1 MSSKYA
7 VVFVATS
14 VFMMTLT

>member
-7 VVFVATS
+7 TE
-14 VFMMTLT
+14 